1 MEANQALYNYMLRIG
16 DSCLIMGQSLAEWC
30 SNGPILEED
39 LAMSNLSLDLFGQ
52 AESYYVEALKKNH
65 AFENEDHLAF
75 RRNEQEYFN
84 FLICEQE
91 NGNFADSMAKLYLFS
106 TYMQHLHEVLKE
118 VDNSTV
124 ASLSDRA
131 LKEMTYHKRHSADW
145 LKRLS
150 LGTDESSEKMQNAL
164 QKMWSYT
171 ADLTARNEVDKAIET
186 LLSVNLSVVEF
197 NWRKEVEAYLASIN
211 LEIPKEA
218 VQITGGID
226 GKHTE
231 KLGHLLCEMQY
242 LQRAYPD
249 AKW

>member
-16 DSCLIMGQSLAEWC
+16 DSCLIMGQRLAEWC

-52 AESYYVEALKKNH
+52 AEGYYVEALKKNH

-91 NGNFADSMAKLYLFS
+91 NGNFADTMAKLYLFS

-131 LKEMTYHKRHSADW
+131 LKEMIYHKRHSADW

-171 ADLTARNEVDKAIET
+171 ADLTARNDVDKAIET

-197 NWRKEVEAYLASIN
+197 NWKKEVEAYLASIK
-211 LEIPKEA
+211 LEIPKES
-218 VQITGGID
+218 VQITGGIE

-231 KLGHLLCEMQY
+231 KLGHLLCEMQN